1 MIGSLETESTKVIRR
16 GRPKGTVH
24 EERPEPREYSY
35 RDDGCEI
42 STTCLDCPLPQCKYD
57 DPNFYNVY
65 TNLAKHGFLIFDLL
79 YSQKPVRALAKQYNI
94 TERQIFR
101 IRKKVSNNEIDFDYL
116 EIFVKARKKAIKQG
130 ILHPK
135 ASSKK
140 RASN

>member
-1 MIGSLETESTKVIRR
+1 MK
-16 GRPKGTVH
+16 
-24 EERPEPREYSY
+24 
-35 RDDGCEI
+35 
-42 STTCLDCPLPQCKYD
+42 
-57 DPNFYNVY
+57 
-65 TNLAKHGFLIFDLL
+65 
-79 YSQKPVRALAKQYNI
+79 ALAKQHNI